1 MEDVEESKQKRMGV
15 YLEKRKDK
23 QREVENL
30 TKSFRKK
37 EGWREVEEGSFSG
50 KGGKEWLSRKERKDA
65 KGKEGHIWGFESK
78 EVKHVLEDEEVKG
91 DRRKLSLVKTE
102 GKSEVFKQVWKSWR
116 MKNVGDILEKGRM
129 EEEKEGRR
137 EESNEEKGWRHLG
150 KGAGGRTKR
159 FGEEKRGK
167 TKNLGKEEKHL

>member
-78 EVKHVLEDEEVKG
+78 EVKHVLEDGGGQEETVF
-91 DRRKLSLVKTE
+91 
-102 GKSEVFKQVWKSWR
+102 GKDGGEV
-116 MKNVGDILEKGRM
+116 
-129 EEEKEGRR
+129 
-137 EESNEEKGWRHLG
+137 
-150 KGAGGRTKR
+150 
-159 FGEEKRGK
+159 
-167 TKNLGKEEKHL
+167 